1 MNLPLR
7 VAVRYLFARKSY
19 NVINLISGIG
29 VAGMAIGTAALVMI
43 LSVFNGF
50 NQLVTSSLGQVYP
63 DIAVR
68 PATGKVFVPEG
79 AAFDWALESDKVL
92 RLSSTLE
99 EQVFV
104 SYEGRQSLAR
114 LKGMDE
120 ASEAESPLQ
129 DCITDGKWALHFGS
143 LPTAVL
149 GAGLGHSLGTSPRF
163 VTPLEVYFP
172 SRTQAVSL
180 VNPASSL
187 RSVQLRTAGFF
198 SVNAELDAKWLV
210 VPLETAREL
219 LDYEQEV
226 SAIEIWTA
234 PKQVNTVQKE
244 LQTRLGPGFKVF
256 NRYQQNESLYKMMR
270 YEKLAIYLIL
280 IFVVLIIGL
289 NVYSSLKMLI
299 VEKEA
304 DSETLRSLG
313 APSSMVRRIFCLEGW
328 LVSLMG
334 MLIGL
339 LLGVLL
345 VWIQGRFGLISMPG
359 NYIVEAYP
367 VVLKLTDLLWIAA
380 GVAGIGFLIALLP
393 SKKL

>member
-1 MNLPLR
+1 MDLPLHI
-7 VAVRYLFARKSY
+7 ALRYLFSRKSY

-50 NQLVTSSLGQVYP
+50 NELVTSSMGLVYP
-63 DIAVR
+63 DLVIR

-79 AAFDWALESDKVL
+79 DAFDWALESEKVI

-114 LKGMDE
+114 LKGMDPT
-120 ASEAESPLQ
+120 AESESSLQ
-129 DCITDGKWALHFGS
+129 ECITDGKWALHFGS
-143 LPTAVL
+143 LPTAML
-149 GAGLGHSLGTSPRF
+149 GAGLGHSLGASPRF
-163 VTPLEVYFP
+163 VTPLEVFFP
-172 SRTQAVSL
+172 SRTQPVSL
-180 VNPASSL
+180 VNPATSL
-187 RSVQLRTAGFF
+187 RSVQLRAAGFF

-234 PKQVNTVQKE
+234 PKQVKTVQKE
-244 LQTRLGPGFKVF
+244 LQTRLGPGFKVL

-299 VEKEA
+299 LEKEA
-304 DSETLRSLG
+304 DRETLRSLG
-313 APSSMVRRIFCLEGW
+313 APGSMVRRIFCLEGW
-328 LVSLMG
+328 LVSLLG
-334 MLIGL
+334 MLTGL
-339 LLGVLL
+339 LVGVIL
-345 VWIQGRFGLISMPG
+345 VWIQDRFGLISMPG
-359 NYIVEAYP
+359 NYIVSAYP
-367 VVLKLTDLLWIAA
+367 VVLKLSDLLWIAT

>member
-180 VNPASSL
+180 VNPAASL